1 MHREILRDGTEQG
14 NSMFPRLCFHNMR
27 LKEGMNKSELSAY
40 VMTYEIM
47 HMPRSRGKVEQ
58 GIHQHSPFVL
68 SGGCPVETRNP
79 YIAQD
84 EE

>member
-40 VMTYEIM
+40 VTTYDFM
-47 HMPRSRGKVEQ
+47 HKPRSREKVEQ